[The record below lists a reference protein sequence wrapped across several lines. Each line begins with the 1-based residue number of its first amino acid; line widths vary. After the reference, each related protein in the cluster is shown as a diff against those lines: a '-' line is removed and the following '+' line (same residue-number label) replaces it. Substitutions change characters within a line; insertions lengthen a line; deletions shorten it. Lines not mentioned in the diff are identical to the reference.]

1 MKVKIFLDCGLIGD
15 INSIINPS
23 VALSLELKVN
33 NIRRVNITLGDNSTS
48 LKVIGKTT
56 IKVQIGSHVEISNAI
71 VAEINEFMILGLNWL
86 TKHNPTIDWTK
97 KFITFGDN
105 CVAEKHCSQPV
116 TVSTAEENLLGYKNF
131 GVKFVDDVSDAVALF
146 PVADKV
152 VDGVSKTV
160 TLSPVPNEVGFS
172 KENVVGS
179 LEVTLSPSGNRM
191 IKIDSDQSGS
201 HSPMDVT
208 SSQFQSN
215 EGYTSEYNGLEG
227 IYSTVY

>member
-1 MKVKIFLDCGLIGD
+1 
-15 INSIINPS
+15 
-23 VALSLELKVN
+23 
-33 NIRRVNITLGDNSTS
+33 
-48 LKVIGKTT
+48 
-56 IKVQIGSHVEISNAI
+56 
-71 VAEINEFMILGLNWL
+71 
-86 TKHNPTIDWTK
+86 
-97 KFITFGDN
+97 
-105 CVAEKHCSQPV
+105 
-116 TVSTAEENLLGYKNF
+116 
-131 GVKFVDDVSDAVALF
+131 VALF

-201 HSPMDVT
+201 QSPMDVT

-227 IYSTVY
+227 IYSTVH